1 MYTCSLQGCKSAW
14 GESDSMVNHLRGN
27 KLKHNKNYITYHM
40 NDPQGASLTK
50 DMVMDL
56 SVQLDNEGLDSMR
69 LLNECTLMA
78 LQGYSYDQLIGW
90 VDLDLGSSTG
100 WWPIL

>member
-69 LLNECTLMA
+69 LLNELV
-78 LQGYSYDQLIGW
+78 YSNGPTGLFIRSAYW
-90 VDLDLGSSTG
+90 LG
-100 WWPIL
+100 

>member
-1 MYTCSLQGCKSAW
+1 
-14 GESDSMVNHLRGN
+14 MVNHLRGN

-69 LLNECTLMA
+69 LLNELV
-78 LQGYSYDQLIGW
+78 YSNGPTGLFIRSAYW
-90 VDLDLGSSTG
+90 LG
-100 WWPIL
+100 